1 MRLYT
6 EGQDPSNAGEQTIP
20 MEAIPGPVPVAPTAP
35 GRARLPFLQSL
46 YYLVAILVLL
56 GGTLGALTMRF
67 GWFGTGGIFDGGAG
81 RSSSVQ
87 AMFTPTPVT
96 YPLSPALLAQDTFA
110 RPDQPFWGRASDGM
124 AWGGDANSNAA
135 FAIQGGQ
142 GTITGGTG
150 FFTALLGP
158 GEASAEVEVSASLS
172 RFNGGRDNLGAV
184 LRFSDK
190 GDYYKAFLDGA
201 QLVLMKRVAGKA
213 TQLVA
218 VPFGARAGVAYS
230 IRFRARGTQLLA
242 RAWLTSA
249 AEPGAWMV
257 TATDGSLA
265 QGLGGLRA
273 LLEPGTVVR
282 VSAEVEQLS

>member
-20 MEAIPGPVPVAPTAP
+20 MEVIPGPVAPTAP
-35 GRARLPFLQSL
+35 GRPRLPFLQSL
-46 YYLVAILVLL
+46 YYLVATLVLL
-56 GGTLGALTMRF
+56 GGTLGALAMHF
-67 GWFGTGGIFDGGAG
+67 GWFDTGGIFNGGVG
-81 RSSSVQ
+81 RSSSVR
-87 AMFTPTPVT
+87 ATFTPTPVT
-96 YPLSPALLAQDTFA
+96 SPLSPALLAQDTFA

-124 AWGGDANSNAA
+124 AWGGDANSNPA

-184 LRFSDK
+184 LRFSDNNN
-190 GDYYKAFLDGA
+190 YYKAFLDGA
-201 QLVLMKRVAGKA
+201 QLVLMKRLDGKS
-213 TQLVA
+213 TQLVV
-218 VPFGARAGVAYS
+218 VPFDAHGGVAYT
-230 IRFRARGTQLLA
+230 IRFRVRGTQLLA
-242 RAWLTSA
+242 RAWPSGA
-249 AEPGAWMV
+249 AEPGTWMV

-265 QGLGGLRA
+265 RGLGGLRA
-273 LLEPGTVVR
+273 LLEPGTVAR
-282 VSAEVEQLS
+282 VSAEVEHGV

>member
-20 MEAIPGPVPVAPTAP
+20 MEAIPGQVAPTAP
-35 GRARLPFLQSL
+35 GRARLPFLQGL

-56 GGTLGALTMRF
+56 GGVLGALAMHF
-67 GWFGTGGIFDGGAG
+67 DWFGMGTLFDGGSG

-96 YPLSPALLAQDTFA
+96 DALSPALLARDTFA

-124 AWGGDANSNAA
+124 AWGGDANSNPA

-142 GTITGGTG
+142 GTITGGAG
-150 FFTALLGP
+150 FFTALLGTSQ
-158 GEASAEVEVSASLS
+158 ANAEVEVSSSLS

-184 LRFSDK
+184 LRFTSNSN
-190 GDYYKAFLDGA
+190 YYKAYLDGA
-201 QLVLMKRVAGKA
+201 QLVLMKRVDGKG
-213 TQLVA
+213 TQIVA
-218 VPFGARAGVAYS
+218 VPFAARAGVAYS
-230 IRFRARGTQLLA
+230 IRFRARGTQLQA
-242 RAWLTSA
+242 RAWLTGA
-249 AEPGAWMV
+249 AEPGNWMV
-257 TATDGSLA
+257 TATDGDLV

-273 LLEPGTVVR
+273 LLEPGTVAVVR
-282 VSAEVEQLS
+282 AAAEYAS